1 MGAGLTFVKPITR
14 SNLDRRQAARAAP
27 RFTRRMGTRT
37 LRRIGAGAAIVVGA
51 LLMWLS
57 PETPAGAIV
66 MAAGLAIELVGIA
79 LEKR

>member
-1 MGAGLTFVKPITR
+1 
-14 SNLDRRQAARAAP
+14 
-27 RFTRRMGTRT
+27 MGTRT

-66 MAAGLAIELVGIA
+66 MAAGIAIELVGIA